1 MGLDRELGFMKELT
15 RLRLR
20 ISALEAA
27 LKAALAECEAW
38 RLVDSESRDQHPCPD
53 LALRAEY
60 RRKARLKK
68 EATDAARKEAG
79 L

>member
-27 LKAALAECEAW
+27 LKAADELVLAYHDKY
-38 RLVDSESRDQHPCPD
+38 RHPSDPKCVTWGYV
-53 LALRAEY
+53 EG
-60 RRKARLKK
+60 KK
-68 EATDAARKEAG
+68 QAYDAARKECG